1 LPIAVIGI
9 ECTRES
15 DRPFAIVVDPDW
27 QESVE
32 RFDPDS
38 DCGML
43 EPVLQEMVEKL
54 PLSVEGPQIL
64 RELERLFPLGV
75 QLSKRKKAQ
84 SIKSNG
90 SFNNFGAF
98 GFCRTNAIDDRDAL
112 REF

>member
-64 RELERLFPLGV
+64 RELERLFPSESNSRKERTCRALSQMVHSIILG
-75 QLSKRKKAQ
+75 LL
-84 SIKSNG
+84 
-90 SFNNFGAF
+90 AF
-98 GFCRTNAIDDRDAL
+98 AGQTQ
-112 REF
+112 